1 MKRQPL
7 LREILAV
14 IIFIFI
20 ILAQAG
26 CKEDLPAE
34 DTRLKDFDGNVYT
47 KVKIGSQEW
56 MVQNLKTTH
65 YRNGDAIQAVTGSAE
80 WKELSAGAFCNYD
93 NDGGLV
99 STYGRLYNW
108 FAVADT
114 RNLCPAGWH
123 VSSKADWD
131 TLMNYLGGYLFAGGK
146 LKEKDTLHWTAPNNG
161 ATNEKGFT
169 ALPGGT
175 RNYNSGQF
183 LGFGSQGYFWTTDEQ
198 ASDLNRAYRYFLTN
212 QNESISSDPGDKNF
226 GCSVRCIMD

>member
-1 MKRQPL
+1 MLCVVLFLQT
-7 LREILAV
+7 
-14 IIFIFI
+14 
-20 ILAQAG
+20 G
-26 CKEDLPAE
+26 CKKDPPVT
-34 DTRLKDFDGNVYT
+34 DTRLKDYDGNIYT
-47 KVKIGSQEW
+47 SVVIGTQEW

-65 YRNGDAIQAVTGSAE
+65 YRNGSAVQAVTGSAE
-80 WKELSAGAFCNYD
+80 WKELSAGAFCNYN
-93 NDGGLV
+93 NDGALV

-108 FAVADT
+108 FAVTDP

-146 LKEKDTLHWTAPNNG
+146 LKEKDTLHWTSPNNG

-183 LGFGSQGYFWTTDEQ
+183 LGLGTQGYFWTTDEQ
-198 ASDLNRAYRYFLTN
+198 TSDPNRAHRYYLTN
-212 QNESISSDPGDKNF
+212 QNESLSSDPGDKNF
-226 GCSVRCIMD
+226 GCSVRCVKD

>member
-1 MKRQPL
+1 MKRKPL
-7 LREILAV
+7 LTQIFPAFISL
-14 IIFIFI
+14 III
-20 ILAQAG
+20 IAQAG
-26 CKEDLPAE
+26 CKKDHPAP
-34 DTRLKDFDGNVYT
+34 DTRLKDYDGNIYT
-47 KVKIGSQEW
+47 SVVIGTQEW

-65 YRNGDAIQAVTGSAE
+65 YRNGAAIQAVTGSPE
-80 WKELSAGAFCNYD
+80 WKEITEGAFCNYN

-146 LKEKDTLHWTAPNNG
+146 LKEKDTLHWTSPNNG

-183 LGFGSQGYFWTTDEQ
+183 IGIGIQSYFWTTDEQ
-198 ASDLNRAYRYFLTN
+198 SGDPNRAYRYFLTN
-212 QNESISSDPGDKNF
+212 QNESLSSDPGDKNF
-226 GCSVRCIMD
+226 GCSVRCVKD